1 MPFIIPIFLCITP
14 IRKFNFNLTPHFPIK
29 NLFRRKH
36 SIKHYSSF
44 SLPYFTRNFNFIIPT
59 YLRFPIK
66 KTSFRSFQLL
76 QFTNNFIPLPGESH
90 QNLAPI
96 KMVQFQFHSRSIPPK
111 IESPPLGEATHVPRT
126 TNKISISPFQFRRT
140 DKNIRTRLSPPP
152 PRIAVIS
159 ISPRFPKITPHH
171 NHNNHHHHHDD
182 DDSDKHVATP

>member
-14 IRKFNFNLTPHFPIK
+14 IRKFNFNFTPHFPIK

-126 TNKISISPFQFRRT
+126 TNKISISPGFEEPTRISAPDYPPLPRSNFNFT
-140 DKNIRTRLSPPP
+140 AIPKNHPPPQPQQPPPP
-152 PRIAVIS
+152 PR
-159 ISPRFPKITPHH
+159 RRRLG
-171 NHNNHHHHHDD
+171 
-182 DDSDKHVATP
+182 

>member
-90 QNLAPI
+90 QTLAPQL
-96 KMVQFQFHSRSIPPK
+96 KWYDFNFTLVPFPRKSNPLHSGKPLTFHAPP
-111 IESPPLGEATHVPRT
+111 T
-126 TNKISISPFQFRRT
+126 
-140 DKNIRTRLSPPP
+140 
-152 PRIAVIS
+152 
-159 ISPRFPKITPHH
+159 RFPFHH
-171 NHNNHHHHHDD
+171 FSFEEPTRISAPDYH
-182 DDSDKHVATP
+182 PLPLE